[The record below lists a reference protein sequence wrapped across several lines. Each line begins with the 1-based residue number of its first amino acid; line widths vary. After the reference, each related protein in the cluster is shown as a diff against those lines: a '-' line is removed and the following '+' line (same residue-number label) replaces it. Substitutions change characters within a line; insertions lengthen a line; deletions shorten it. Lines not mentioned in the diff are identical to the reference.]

1 MRVLVVGSGGREH
14 ALAWRLRQSPQLS
27 GLWVAGGNAGTA
39 QVATNLAVNPEDVR
53 AIVDTAQA
61 HRIELVV
68 VGPEVPLA
76 NGLVNALTSVGIPS
90 FGPTQAA
97 AQIEASKGF
106 ARQLMQQAGVPGP
119 DYRVFH
125 DQQAALDFVG
135 ANRRPLVVKADGLAA
150 GKGVAIC
157 REPDQ
162 AAAAVRSCM
171 NDRQFGAAGDT
182 VLIEE
187 MLFGPEVSVFAFCDG
202 QGISSLAAACDYKPV
217 GDGDIGPNTGGM
229 GSFAPP
235 NFWTEA
241 LAQEVSAR
249 IMLPTVEAMAQR
261 GTPYRGILYAGIML
275 TDDGPKVLEFNC
287 RFGDPEAQVL
297 LPLLA
302 SDPIDVMLACAE
314 GRLAKVDVQ
323 WRDQA
328 QVGVV
333 ITSGGYPGVY
343 ETGFEI
349 HGLAEEQADT
359 QVFHAGAR
367 LVTGGGSAGENI
379 ERVVTSGGRVLTV
392 TGWGDTLEE
401 ARDKAYRRVDTIS
414 FQGAYHR
421 RDIGTPRTLN
431 PTPKSEERWPAT
443 RTS

>member
-162 AAAAVRSCM
+162 AVAAVRSCM

-287 RFGDPEAQVL
+287 RLGDPEAQVL

-323 WRDQA
+323 WRNQA

-349 HGLAEEQADT
+349 HGLAEEQVDT

-367 LVTGGGSAGENI
+367 LVTGGGSDGENI

-414 FQGAYHR
+414 FQGAYFR
-421 RDIGTPRTLN
+421 RDIGTPRALI